1 MFFNSNVI
9 IEPTSGDKDKKAT
22 IICDSKEGFGGKT
35 EHMNRE
41 RVNFDDFESL
51 YKMGATYGHEYATKM
66 NDFKFDNLDIKFGDC
81 SHGQTALGPALV
93 MALGVISQHGAGSSI
108 VVVTDGIGNKGIF
121 DQSET
126 WEEPLKILKY
136 RLEKHK
142 CFLTVL

>member
-1 MFFNSNVI
+1 M
-9 IEPTSGDKDKKAT
+9 TRD
-22 IICDSKEGFGGKT
+22 
-35 EHMNRE
+35 

-51 YKMGATYGHEYATKM
+51 YKLGVSYGPEYTTKM
-66 NDFKFDNLDIKFGDC
+66 NEFKFDNLEFKFGDC

-93 MALGVISQHGAGSSI
+93 MALGIVSQHGAGSSI

-136 RLEKHK
+136 RL
-142 CFLTVL
+142 